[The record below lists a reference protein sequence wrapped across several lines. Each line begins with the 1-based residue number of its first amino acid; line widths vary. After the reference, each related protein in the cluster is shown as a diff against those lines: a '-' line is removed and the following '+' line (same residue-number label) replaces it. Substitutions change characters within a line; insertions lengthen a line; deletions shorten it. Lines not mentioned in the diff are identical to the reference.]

1 MILKRLAI
9 LFVVA
14 LIAAACGAGTDEQA
28 GDEGGDP
35 PAPTVTLPSTT
46 APPTTEAVS
55 DDHDEDADHAEGEA
69 DHHDEGADQA
79 ESEADHHDEDADH
92 AEGETDHH
100 DDAEL
105 VADRTVEIVMTEWAY
120 VPDDLTAKAGETV
133 EFVVTNDGQIQHEFR
148 LTTEHAAIEH
158 IEGGHEGHNEAEASQ
173 SGHEHG
179 EVILVVD
186 AGATDSITVKFDEHS
201 DFDVVACLLPDHY
214 EAGMHAPFTMEG

>member
-14 LIAAACGAGTDEQA
+14 LIAAACGAGTNEQA
-28 GDEGGDP
+28 GDEGGDLS
-35 PAPTVTLPSTT
+35 ASTVTLPSTT

-55 DDHDEDADHAEGEA
+55 DDHDEDADRSEG
-69 DHHDEGADQA
+69 
-79 ESEADHHDEDADH
+79 EADHHDEDADQ
-92 AEGETDHH
+92 AEGEADHH
-100 DDAEL
+100 DDTEL

-214 EAGMHAPFTMEG
+214 EAGMHAPFSMEG